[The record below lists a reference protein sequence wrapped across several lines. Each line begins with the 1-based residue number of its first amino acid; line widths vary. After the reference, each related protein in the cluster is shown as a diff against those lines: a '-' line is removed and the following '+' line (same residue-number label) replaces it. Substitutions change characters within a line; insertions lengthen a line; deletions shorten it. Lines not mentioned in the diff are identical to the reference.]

1 MPYSTGAKRLFAKS
15 LNEFIVWLNEE
26 GFFVVILHFFLSMI
40 FDTIAIAVT
49 IPPMIRTGILC
60 FGKVVVSMFVVF

>member
-1 MPYSTGAKRLFAKS
+1 
-15 LNEFIVWLNEE
+15 
-26 GFFVVILHFFLSMI
+26 MI